1 MRMTGTR
8 CDYLGGK
15 RLPRLPSLPATRVG
29 KIRWIGVTFR
39 PLPGFSALATI
50 D

>member
-15 RLPRLPSLPATRVG
+15 RLPNLPATRVG